1 MASRKGWAAY
11 LLVALIV
18 GLGVL
23 SPASSISAAGQA
35 VHPLSQPASTSAS
48 VVSKTNHISRMA
60 ASTNT
65 TSTDIVTNANDSGR
79 GSLRDTIAN
88 ASVGDTITFVPG
100 LGTITLTSGAITL
113 THDLVIDGSAALFQ
127 VIHGNDTAIFV
138 IPPGIRVML
147 TSLTIAKGGLYWP
160 HLSAII
166 NNGTLAVY
174 HCNLVDNTAWGAIV
188 NLGALIVENSYFGWN
203 DGYGIATGNRGH
215 AADLLGGAVGDGNG
229 TTRPCADGRPRRGAR
244 GAVSGIGWAGIRR
257 RSARWYGRSA
267 TPAAIAGVR
276 SR

>member
-203 DGYGIATGNRGH
+203 DGYG
-215 AADLLGGAVGDGNG
+215 GGAISSWDSGPITVTNSIFSDNSAAEGGAIGVSGGASPAIYVTNSTFD
-229 TTRPCADGRPRRGAR
+229 RPCPKSTC
-244 GAVSGIGWAGIRR
+244 VLTFSE
-257 RSARWYGRSA
+257 WYPPG
-267 TPAAIAGVR
+267 
-276 SR
+276 